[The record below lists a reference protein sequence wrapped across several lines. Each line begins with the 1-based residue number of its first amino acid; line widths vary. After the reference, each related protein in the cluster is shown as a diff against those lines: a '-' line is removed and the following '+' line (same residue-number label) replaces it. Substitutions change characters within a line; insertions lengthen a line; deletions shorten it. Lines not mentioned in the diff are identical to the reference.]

1 MASFNKVL
9 LMGNLTREPELRY
22 TSGNSVAVC
31 EFGIAINRRF
41 TQGDG
46 QAKDETCFVDIVVWG
61 KQGESC
67 QRFLKKGAS
76 VFIEGRLVYEQW
88 AERDTQKRRSR
99 LRVTAERVQFL
110 SARADGSIGGGDVAM
125 PEEDPMQG
133 GYAAPRQPMQYGG
146 GMMQQPMQRQA
157 PPMQQAPR
165 QPYARQQYDTPPPQQ
180 QVYRSNMPQQPMMPQ
195 SMPEPEMPEEDPLEN
210 VDDIP
215 F

>member
-110 SARADGSIGGGDVAM
+110 SARADGSIGGEVAM

-157 PPMQQAPR
+157 PPMQQQAPR
-165 QPYARQQYDTPPPQQ
+165 QPYTRQQYDTPPPQQ
-180 QVYRSNMPQQPMMPQ
+180 QVYRSNMQQQPMMPQ

>member
-1 MASFNKVL
+1 
-9 LMGNLTREPELRY
+9 LRY

-157 PPMQQAPR
+157 PPQQQAPR

-180 QVYRSNMPQQPMMPQ
+180 QVYRSNNNMMQQQPMPPPQ

>member
-110 SARADGSIGGGDVAM
+110 SARADGSIGGEVAM

-157 PPMQQAPR
+157 PMQQQAPR

-180 QVYRSNMPQQPMMPQ
+180 QVYRSNMQQQPMMPQ

>member
-110 SARADGSIGGGDVAM
+110 SARADGSIGGEVAM

-157 PPMQQAPR
+157 PPMQQQAPR

-180 QVYRSNMPQQPMMPQ
+180 QVYRSNMQQQPMMPQ

>member
-110 SARADGSIGGGDVAM
+110 SARADGSIGGDVAM

-157 PPMQQAPR
+157 PPMQQQAPR

-180 QVYRSNMPQQPMMPQ
+180 QVYRSNMQQQPMMPQ

>member
-31 EFGIAINRRF
+31 EFGIAINRHF
-41 TQGDG
+41 TQVDG
-46 QAKDETCFVDIVVWG
+46 QAKDETCFVEIVVWG

-67 QRFLKKGAS
+67 QKYLKKGS
-76 VFIEGRLVYEQW
+76 NVFIEGRLVYEQW

-110 SARADGSIGGGDVAM
+110 SARPEGAIGGEPMGMD
-125 PEEDPMQG
+125 EDPMQG

-146 GMMQQPMQRQA
+146 MQQMPRQQQPMQ
-157 PPMQQAPR
+157 QQR

-180 QVYRSNMPQQPMMPQ
+180 QVYRSNPMQQQPMMPQ

>member
-76 VFIEGRLVYEQW
+76 VFIEGRLVYETW

-110 SARADGSIGGGDVAM
+110 SARADGSMGGEVAM
-125 PEEDPMQG
+125 PEEDPLQG

-157 PPMQQAPR
+157 PMQQAPR
-165 QPYARQQYDTPPPQQ
+165 QQYARQQYDTPPPQQ
-180 QVYRSNMPQQPMMPQ
+180 QVYRSNNMQQQPMMPQ

>member
-110 SARADGSIGGGDVAM
+110 SARADGAMGGEVAM

-157 PPMQQAPR
+157 PPMQQQAPR

-180 QVYRSNMPQQPMMPQ
+180 QVYRSNMQQQPMMPQ

>member
-157 PPMQQAPR
+157 HPMQKAPR

-180 QVYRSNMPQQPMMPQ
+180 QVYRSNMQQQPMMPQ

>member
-110 SARADGSIGGGDVAM
+110 SARADGAMGGEVAM

-157 PPMQQAPR
+157 PPMQQQAPR
-165 QPYARQQYDTPPPQQ
+165 QPYTRQQYDTPPPQQ
-180 QVYRSNMPQQPMMPQ
+180 QVYRSNMQQQPMMPQ

>member
-46 QAKDETCFVDIVVWG
+46 QAKDETCFVEIVVWG

-88 AERDTQKRRSR
+88 AERETQKRRSR

-110 SARADGSIGGGDVAM
+110 SARADGMGGEVAM

-146 GMMQQPMQRQA
+146 GMQQQMPRQQQPMQ
-157 PPMQQAPR
+157 QQAPR

-180 QVYRSNMPQQPMMPQ
+180 QVYRSNNMQQQPMMPQ

>member
-9 LMGNLTREPELRY
+9 LMGNLTREPDLRY

-110 SARADGSIGGGDVAM
+110 SARADGSIGGDVAM

-157 PPMQQAPR
+157 PPMQQQAPR

-180 QVYRSNMPQQPMMPQ
+180 QVYRSNMQQQPMMPQ

>member
-99 LRVTAERVQFL
+99 LRVTADRVQFL
-110 SARADGSIGGGDVAM
+110 SARADGAMGGEVAM

-157 PPMQQAPR
+157 PMQQAPR

-180 QVYRSNMPQQPMMPQ
+180 QVYRSNMQQQPMMPQ

>member
-110 SARADGSIGGGDVAM
+110 SARADGSMGGEVAM

-157 PPMQQAPR
+157 PMQQAPR

-180 QVYRSNMPQQPMMPQ
+180 QVYRSNMQQQPMMPQ

>member
-1 MASFNKVL
+1 MASLNKVL

-31 EFGIAINRRF
+31 EFGIAINRHF
-41 TQGDG
+41 TQTDG
-46 QAKDETCFVDIVVWG
+46 QTKEDTCFVDIIVWG

-67 QRFLKKGAS
+67 QKYLKKGS
-76 VFIEGRLVYEQW
+76 NVFIEGRLVYETW

-110 SARADGSIGGGDVAM
+110 TARADGISAGEPMGM
-125 PEEDPMQG
+125 EEDPMQG

-146 GMMQQPMQRQA
+146 MQQQPMMQRQ
-157 PPMQQAPR
+157 PMQQR
-165 QPYARQQYDTPPPQQ
+165 QPYARQQYDAPPPQQ
-180 QVYRSNMPQQPMMPQ
+180 QVYRSNNNMMQQQPMPPPQ